1 MDDLSSIEVISD
13 TSGPLIELGNKVI
26 SSLAEVVKENPKAS
40 LIVGGGVA
48 VSYFAFKYCSE
59 ISFKDFK
66 YKAKP

>member
-1 MDDLSSIEVISD
+1 MDDFSPVEVISD
-13 TSGPLIELGNKVI
+13 TSGPLIELGNKAVDL
-26 SSLAEVVKENPKAS
+26 LAEVVKENPKAS

-48 VSYFAFKYCSE
+48 FSYFAFKYCSE